1 MKVFQITPYRIAPAN
16 ISLNRASCLNF
27 VAGLT
32 QVSLRDILIFAT
44 GASKIPPMGFS
55 PQPTVSF
62 WEDVRPK
69 ANTWGT
75 VLFLPMALEVEN
87 FEKFEEMMD
96 DGIMNSPFFG
106 MA

>member
-27 VAGLT
+27 VVGLT

-55 PQPTVSF
+55 PQPTLSF

-69 ANTWGT
+69 ANTCGT
-75 VLFLPMALEVEN
+75 VMFLPTALEVE
-87 FEKFEEMMD
+87 KFQEMMD